1 MNTKTIKFDLN
12 KFKLYEKIKAKQGDT
27 KSRFLLFQLLDGSA
41 PFNLK
46 NRSVRAYMIKPDGK
60 EIFNDLIVNNYNL
73 GYCTLEL
80 TNQVLAVPGTL
91 KIELMVTEEEKK
103 LTSSVFELEVIKS
116 INSEKSI
123 VSTNEFTALLNGLA
137 ALSEY
142 DNYKNAVKE
151 MEINKADKAKV
162 EEKFGKVY
170 EQLDNI
176 ENKIVELKAD
186 KTGQTDISEIL
197 KTCIEKANTEHKN
210 VFIPKGDYKID
221 KIVELLD
228 INNVSIECEIG
239 TKFIVNLTDIDNYN
253 VIKFNNS
260 NNINFSGGKCVNIND
275 DLRSRSLYNGAFLTF
290 NNCSFVEVH
299 NCISENMNYL
309 VQLNQRCHDALI
321 YNNEFYNSSIKEQSS
336 MSAILCY
343 SSYNVDIYNNFIQ
356 GQTYDGTISVFG
368 SGSNN
373 VNVYNNRMF
382 NYFDLNTV
390 NYLSQGI
397 TIDQGCKFV
406 NVYNNEIRGY
416 WYGVDVKSNVEFIDV
431 YDNTVKGCKI
441 AITNRDGEATEG
453 TSTNEVYIRNNK
465 ITFNELYHK
474 NLDNFQLDGFQ
485 QIGISAI
492 NRYGCKITNN
502 EILVDY
508 TMTTPCC
515 GIYVKPNTTVSK
527 DYLEETIIN
536 NNKISLLYAF
546 STFYYA
552 NDGSCALFI
561 NSGKNI
567 KIKGNYLRFYSS
579 RSCNT
584 ILFKGENTNLF
595 IEENT
600 IKNQNPSMRL
610 IKLFDDSST
619 LKNSIIQNNRLEDTT
634 ILICD
639 DVIIETKNNYF
650 KDNFG
655 FRKIIDGGY
664 TSKLV
669 LGNNTADTLYRIT
682 TQHTPTMLFN
692 IKVNVYNTGQC
703 ISGLLSV
710 KITNGTASLT
720 NSQVQGNE
728 NIRFEIQNN
737 GTCDFNIR
745 INNQT
750 GESIRLYSILE
761 LLSVDQ
767 ITNII

>member
-1 MNTKTIKFDLN
+1 MSIQNYLN
-12 KFKLYEKIKAKQGDT
+12 Q
-27 KSRFLLFQLLDGSA
+27 
-41 PFNLK
+41 
-46 NRSVRAYMIKPDGK
+46 
-60 EIFNDLIVNNYNL
+60 
-73 GYCTLEL
+73 
-80 TNQVLAVPGTL
+80 
-91 KIELMVTEEEKK
+91 
-103 LTSSVFELEVIKS
+103 IKS
-116 INSEKSI
+116 AVFGKDVRQSIHDAIKQCYDDASIDHDNANMEVKLARGSHDTLNERFTSVEENIKNNSE
-123 VSTNEFTALLNGLA
+123 
-137 ALSEY
+137 
-142 DNYKNAVKE
+142 
-151 MEINKADKAKV
+151 
-162 EEKFGKVY
+162 
-170 EQLDNI
+170 QLEHI

-309 VQLNQRCHDALI
+309 VQLYKGCHDVKI
-321 YNNEFYNSSIKEQSS
+321 YKNEFYNKSIKSQSS

-343 SSYNVDIYNNFIQ
+343 SSYNVDIYNNFVQ

-368 SGSNN
+368 VGSNN
-373 VNVYNNRMF
+373 VNVYNNRLI
-382 NYFDLNTV
+382 NYYDLNTV

-406 NVYNNEIRGY
+406 NIYNNEVRGY
-416 WYGVDVKSNVEFIDV
+416 WYGIDVKSNVEFIDV
-431 YDNTVKGCKI
+431 YKNTVKGCKI
-441 AITNRDGEATEG
+441 GITNRDGEAIEG
-453 TSTNEVYIRNNK
+453 TSTNEVYIKNNTV
-465 ITFNELYHK
+465 IFNEMYHK
-474 NLDNFQLDGFQ
+474 NIDSYELDGFK
-485 QIGISAI
+485 QIGISAL
-492 NRYGCKITNN
+492 NRYGCKITDN
-502 EILVDY
+502 EILVEN
-508 TMTTPCC
+508 TMTTKCC
-515 GIYVKPNTTVSK
+515 GIYVKPNDTVNK
-527 DYLEETIIN
+527 EYLEESLIN
-536 NNKISLLYAF
+536 NNKISFLYAF
-546 STFYYA
+546 SNFYYA
-552 NDGSCALFI
+552 IDGSCSIFI
-561 NSGKNI
+561 NKGKNM
-567 KIKGNYLRFYSS
+567 KIKGNYLRFYSAK
-579 RSCNT
+579 SCEAIT
-584 ILFKGENTNLF
+584 FKGENSNLF

-600 IKNQNPSMRL
+600 IKNQNPNIRFL
-610 IKLFDDSST
+610 KLFNDNSS
-619 LKNSIIQNNRLEDTT
+619 LKNSNIESNRLEDTS

-639 DVIIETKNNYF
+639 DKIIETKNNYF
-650 KDNFG
+650 KDNFK

-664 TSKLV
+664 ASKLV

-682 TQHTPTMLFN
+682 TQYAPTMLFS
-692 IKVNVYNTGQC
+692 IKVNVYNTGKC
-703 ISGLLSV
+703 VNALLSI
-710 KITNGTASLT
+710 KITDGNASLSD
-720 NSQVQGNE
+720 SQVQGDT

>member
-1 MNTKTIKFDLN
+1 MASKENIYSSIQNLYNMDKNTWQEVLAELYNLVYDIQSQFEQVETKFN
-12 KFKLYEKIKAKQGDT
+12 I
-27 KSRFLLFQLLDGSA
+27 LLGEEVTEALKEMYDDGSLSELI
-41 PFNLK
+41 NDDLLK
-46 NRSVRAYMIKPDGK
+46 NI
-60 EIFNDLIVNNYNL
+60 NDKVD
-73 GYCTLEL
+73 T
-80 TNQVLAVPGTL
+80 
-91 KIELMVTEEEKK
+91 
-103 LTSSVFELEVIKS
+103 F
-116 INSEKSI
+116 
-123 VSTNEFTALLNGLA
+123 
-137 ALSEY
+137 
-142 DNYKNAVKE
+142 
-151 MEINKADKAKV
+151 KV
-162 EEKFGKVY
+162 EVNK
-170 EQLDNI
+170 QLEDI

-309 VQLNQRCHDALI
+309 VQLYKGCHDVKI
-321 YNNEFYNSSIKEQSS
+321 YKNEFYNKSIKSQSS

-343 SSYNVDIYNNFIQ
+343 LSYNVDIYNNFIQ

-368 SGSNN
+368 ASSNN
-373 VNVYNNRMF
+373 VNVYNNRLI
-382 NYFDLNTV
+382 NYFDLNSV

-406 NVYNNEIRGY
+406 NIYNNEVRGY
-416 WYGVDVKSNVEFIDV
+416 WYGIDVKSNVEFIDV

-441 AITNRDGEATEG
+441 GITNRDGEAIEG
-453 TSTNEVYIRNNK
+453 TSTNEIYIRNNK

-474 NLDNFQLDGFQ
+474 NIDSYELDGFQ
-485 QIGISAI
+485 QIGISAV
-492 NRYGCKITNN
+492 NRYGCKISNN
-502 EILVDY
+502 EILVGY

-515 GIYVKPNTTVSK
+515 GIYVKPNNTVTK

-546 STFYYA
+546 SKFYYA
-552 NDGSCALFI
+552 IDGSCSIFI

-584 ILFKGENTNLF
+584 IVFKGENTNLF

-610 IKLFDDSST
+610 IKLFNDSSS
-619 LKNSIIQNNRLEDTT
+619 LKNSIIQNNRLEDTS

-650 KDNFG
+650 KDNFK

-664 TSKLV
+664 ASKLV

-682 TQHTPTMLFN
+682 TQYAPTMLFS

-710 KITNGTASLT
+710 KITNGNASLT

>member
-1 MNTKTIKFDLN
+1 MSIQNYLN
-12 KFKLYEKIKAKQGDT
+12 Q
-27 KSRFLLFQLLDGSA
+27 
-41 PFNLK
+41 
-46 NRSVRAYMIKPDGK
+46 
-60 EIFNDLIVNNYNL
+60 
-73 GYCTLEL
+73 
-80 TNQVLAVPGTL
+80 
-91 KIELMVTEEEKK
+91 
-103 LTSSVFELEVIKS
+103 IKS
-116 INSEKSI
+116 AVFGKDVRQSI
-123 VSTNEFTALLNGLA
+123 HDAIKQCYDDASIDHDNANMEVKLARGSHDTLNERFT
-137 ALSEY
+137 S
-142 DNYKNAVKE
+142 
-151 MEINKADKAKV
+151 V
-162 EEKFGKVY
+162 EENIKNNS

-309 VQLNQRCHDALI
+309 VQLYKGCHDVKI
-321 YNNEFYNSSIKEQSS
+321 YKNEFYNKSIKSQSS

-343 SSYNVDIYNNFIQ
+343 SSYNVDIYNNFVQ

-368 SGSNN
+368 VGSNN
-373 VNVYNNRMF
+373 VNVYNNRLI
-382 NYFDLNTV
+382 NYYDLNTV

-406 NVYNNEIRGY
+406 NIYNNEVRGY
-416 WYGVDVKSNVEFIDV
+416 WYGIDVKSNVEFIDV
-431 YDNTVKGCKI
+431 YKNTVKGCKI
-441 AITNRDGEATEG
+441 GITNRDGEAIEG
-453 TSTNEVYIRNNK
+453 TSTNEVYIKNNTV
-465 ITFNELYHK
+465 IFNEIYHK
-474 NLDNFQLDGFQ
+474 NIDSYELDGFQ
-485 QIGISAI
+485 QIGISVL
-492 NRYGCKITNN
+492 NRYGCKINDN
-502 EILVDY
+502 EILVGNA
-508 TMTTPCC
+508 MTTKCC
-515 GIYVKPNTTVSK
+515 GVYVKHNDSLTK
-527 DYLEETIIN
+527 EYLEESLIN
-536 NNKISLLYAF
+536 NNKISFLYAF
-546 STFYYA
+546 SDFYYA
-552 NDGSCALFI
+552 IDGSCSIFV
-561 NSGKNI
+561 NKGKNM
-567 KIKGNYLRFYSS
+567 KIKGNYLRFYSAK
-579 RSCNT
+579 SCET
-584 ILFKGENTNLF
+584 ITFKGENSNLF

-600 IKNQNPSMRL
+600 IKNQNPNIRFL
-610 IKLFDDSST
+610 KLFNDNSS
-619 LKNSIIQNNRLEDTT
+619 LKNSNIESNRLEDTS

-639 DVIIETKNNYF
+639 DKIIETKNNYF
-650 KDNFG
+650 KDNFK

-664 TSKLV
+664 ASKLV

-682 TQHTPTMLFN
+682 TQYAPTMLFS
-692 IKVNVYNTGQC
+692 IKVNVYNTGKC
-703 ISGLLSV
+703 VNALLSI
-710 KITNGTASLT
+710 KITDGNASLSD
-720 NSQVQGNE
+720 SQVQGDT

>member
-221 KIVELLD
+221 KIVE
-228 INNVSIECEIG
+228 ISNVNNVITECEIG

-275 DLRSRSLYNGAFLTF
+275 DLKSRSLYNGAFLTF

-309 VQLNQRCHDALI
+309 VQLYKGCHDVKI
-321 YNNEFYNSSIKEQSS
+321 YKNEFYNKSIKSQSS

-343 SSYNVDIYNNFIQ
+343 SSYNVDIYNNFVQ

-368 SGSNN
+368 VSSNN
-373 VNVYNNRMF
+373 VNVYNNRLI
-382 NYFDLNTV
+382 NYYDLNTV

-406 NVYNNEIRGY
+406 NIYNNEVRGY
-416 WYGVDVKSNVEFIDV
+416 WYGIDVKSNVEFIDV
-431 YDNTVKGCKI
+431 YKNTVKGCKI
-441 AITNRDGEATEG
+441 GITNRDGEAIEG
-453 TSTNEVYIRNNK
+453 TSTNEVYIKNNTV
-465 ITFNELYHK
+465 IFNEIYHK
-474 NLDNFQLDGFQ
+474 NIDSYELDGFQ
-485 QIGISAI
+485 QIGISVL
-492 NRYGCKITNN
+492 NRYGCKINDN
-502 EILVDY
+502 EILVGNA
-508 TMTTPCC
+508 MTTKCC
-515 GIYVKPNTTVSK
+515 GVYVKHNDSLTK
-527 DYLEETIIN
+527 EYLEESLIN
-536 NNKISLLYAF
+536 NNKISFLYAF
-546 STFYYA
+546 SDFYYA
-552 NDGSCALFI
+552 IDGSCSIFV
-561 NSGKNI
+561 NKGKNM
-567 KIKGNYLRFYSS
+567 KIKGNYLRFYSAK
-579 RSCNT
+579 SCET
-584 ILFKGENTNLF
+584 ITFKGENSNLF

-600 IKNQNPSMRL
+600 IKNQNSNIRL
-610 IKLFDDSST
+610 LKLFDANSS
-619 LKNSIIQNNRLEDTT
+619 LKNSNIESNRLEDTT

-639 DVIIETKNNYF
+639 DKIIETKNNYF
-650 KDNFG
+650 KDNFK
-655 FRKIIDGGY
+655 FRKIVDGGY
-664 TSKLV
+664 ASKLI

-682 TQHTPTMLFN
+682 TQYTPTMLFG
-692 IKVNVYNTGQC
+692 IRVNVYNTGKC
-703 ISGLLSV
+703 INALLSI
-710 KITNGTASLT
+710 KITDGNATLSD
-720 NSQVQGNE
+720 SQVQGDT

-750 GESIRLYSILE
+750 GENIRLYSILE
-761 LLSVDQ
+761 MLSVDQ

>member
-1 MNTKTIKFDLN
+1 MSDIDINKVQKNIEELQGQNAIDFQQWKKLGQDIKEL
-12 KFKLYEKIKAKQGDT
+12 ETKIKLSDKNLN
-27 KSRFLLFQLLDGSA
+27 LLMKKIKYDYESLRKVIVDENVQIE
-41 PFNLK
+41 LK
-46 NRSVRAYMIKPDGK
+46 NAIDDKVSNKTFITSV
-60 EIFNDLIVNNYNL
+60 N
-73 GYCTLEL
+73 
-80 TNQVLAVPGTL
+80 
-91 KIELMVTEEEKK
+91 
-103 LTSSVFELEVIKS
+103 S
-116 INSEKSI
+116 IN
-123 VSTNEFTALLNGLA
+123 
-137 ALSEY
+137 
-142 DNYKNAVKE
+142 
-151 MEINKADKAKV
+151 
-162 EEKFGKVY
+162 

-186 KTGQTDISEIL
+186 KTCQTDISEIL

-210 VFIPKGDYKID
+210 VFIPKGNYKID
-221 KIVELLD
+221 KTVELND
-228 INNVSIECEIG
+228 INNVTIMCEIG
-239 TKFIVNLTDIDNYN
+239 TNFIVSLTDVNNYN

-260 NNINFSGGKCVNIND
+260 NNIIFSGAKCTNTIDN
-275 DLRSRSLYNGAFLTF
+275 LRSRNLYNGSFLSFNKCTF
-290 NNCSFVEVH
+290 AEIH

-309 VQLNQRCHDALI
+309 VQLYQGCHDVKI
-321 YNNEFYNSSIKEQSS
+321 YNNEFYNTSIKEQSS

-368 SGSNN
+368 VGSNN
-373 VNVYNNRMF
+373 VNVYNNRLI
-382 NYFDLNTV
+382 NYYDLNTV

-397 TIDQGCKFV
+397 TVDQGCKFV
-406 NVYNNEIRGY
+406 NIYNNEVRGY
-416 WYGVDVKSNVEFIDV
+416 WYGIDVKSNVEFIDV

-441 AITNRDGEATEG
+441 GIANRDGEAIEG
-453 TSTNEVYIRNNK
+453 TSTNEIYIRNNK
-465 ITFNELYHK
+465 ISFNELYHK
-474 NLDNFQLDGFQ
+474 NLDNYQLDGFQ

-492 NRYGCKITNN
+492 NRYGCKISNN
-502 EILVDY
+502 EILVGY

-515 GIYVKPNTTVSK
+515 GIYVKPNNTVTK

-546 STFYYA
+546 SKFYYA
-552 NDGSCALFI
+552 VDQSCSIFI
-561 NSGKNI
+561 NGGKNM
-567 KIKGNYLRFYSS
+567 KIKGNYLRFYSQ
-579 RSCNT
+579 RNCNT
-584 ILFKGENTNLF
+584 IVFKGENTKLF

-610 IKLFDDSST
+610 IKLFNDSST

-650 KDNFG
+650 KDNFD

-664 TSKLV
+664 ASKLV

-682 TQHTPTMLFN
+682 TQYAPTMLFS
-692 IKVNVYNTGQC
+692 IKVNVYNTGKC
-703 ISGLLSV
+703 VNALLSI
-710 KITNGTASLT
+710 KITDGNASLSD
-720 NSQVQGNE
+720 SQVQGDT